1 MVGCTLARCIGAGFD
16 EGIRVRGED
25 GGKLR
30 GKQAD
35 DVVCVR
41 KERMDTR
48 AASHFRQD

>member
-1 MVGCTLARCIGAGFD
+1 MVGCALGRCIGAGFD

-25 GGKLR
+25 GGQLR

-41 KERMDTR
+41 KEWVNIR
-48 AASHFRQD
+48 AASPFRQD